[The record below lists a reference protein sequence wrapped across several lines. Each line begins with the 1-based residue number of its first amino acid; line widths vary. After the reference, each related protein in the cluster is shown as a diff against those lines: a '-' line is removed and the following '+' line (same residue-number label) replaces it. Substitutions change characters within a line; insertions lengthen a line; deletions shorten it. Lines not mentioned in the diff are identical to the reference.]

1 MLQQPMRLG
10 GLALVCALATSALV
24 LVTFLASNLVLS
36 VIGGIGPGDRAA
48 ADQQPAAA
56 VLLSSQRQTER
67 QAERQTERQTQRQPA
82 DGATRC
88 DRRPQREPGA
98 DQRSGRD
105 ADPCAGQRGGAGSP
119 RP

>member
-1 MLQQPMRLG
+1 M
-10 GLALVCALATSALV
+10 ALVCALATSALV

-48 ADQQPAAA
+48 PGPQPAAA
-56 VLLSSQRQTER
+56 VLLSAEQQTER
-67 QAERQTERQTQRQPA
+67 RNAESTS
-82 DGATRC
+82 RC
-88 DRRPQREPGA
+88 DRRGQREPGA

-105 ADPCAGQRGGAGSP
+105 ASRCAGQRDGTGSH